1 MSGMRDVTV
10 RQLQIFA
17 SAAQTLSFSRTGKEL
32 HLTQPAVSMQM
43 KQLEH
48 CAGMALFERA
58 KRRLFLTEA
67 GKEMARYAQQ
77 VMRSLQDAED
87 AFARQRGLRSGHIA
101 VAVVSTAKYFAPKLI
116 AMFSRE
122 HLGVEMKLHVS
133 NREVVVD
140 LLESNAV
147 DLAIMGQ
154 PPKEVGTVASPFA
167 PHPLVVVAPPDHPL
181 ARKRRVPL
189 TALAEETFL
198 VREPGSGTRAA
209 MEQFFARNGLTARIG
224 MEISSNETIKQAVI
238 AGLGLSFI
246 SEHTIGLELATGQLA
261 LVRAEGLPV
270 VRQWNVVHREEKRLS
285 PAADAFKRFVLEQGG
300 PFLAQWPRGA
310 ETASRARRDRAGG
323 SARGHDAKRR
333 AG

>member
-1 MSGMRDVTV
+1 MSGMRDATV

-32 HLTQPAVSMQM
+32 HLTQPAVSMQV

-48 CAGMALFERA
+48 YAGMPLFERA

-77 VMRSLQDAED
+77 VMRSLEDAED
-87 AFARQRGLRSGHIA
+87 AFAALRGLRSGHIS

-122 HLGVEMKLHVS
+122 HPEIEMKLSVS
-133 NREVVVD
+133 NREIVVQ
-140 LLESNAV
+140 LLESNSV

-154 PPKEVGTVASPFA
+154 SPKEVGTVASPFA
-167 PHPLVVVAPPDHPL
+167 AHPLVVVAPPDHPL

-189 TALAEETFL
+189 AALADETFL
-198 VREPGSGTRAA
+198 VRERGSGTRAA
-209 MEQFFARNGLTARIG
+209 MEGFFAQHGIAARIG
-224 MEISSNETIKQAVI
+224 MEMSSNETIKQAVI

-246 SEHTIGLELATGQLA
+246 SEHTIGLELAARQLA

-270 VRQWNVVHREEKRLS
+270 MRHWNVVHRAEKRLS

-300 PFLAQWPRGA
+300 PFLARWPRGIDA
-310 ETASRARRDRAGG
+310 ARAR
-323 SARGHDAKRR
+323 
-333 AG
+333 